1 MNSKKTKSFILA
13 AVTAVL
19 FAIALLALGVE
30 TIVLIII
37 VAIAAIAGVL
47 IGFLIFKDAIIKD
60 IKTELQ
66 ADENN
71 SDPSNEAIESLIALE
86 ERLALDELP
95 LNDSIRSTIDTIIE
109 NLIDIVPKIN
119 DEYTSQTITFEV
131 TNMAQEHFPNRVTSY
146 LHLSVDDRSSQESK
160 LVSDLKQME
169 DVIIRVNKVIT
180 SDALNKDERESLLN
194 DIKYGGF

>member
-1 MNSKKTKSFILA
+1 MCIKT
-13 AVTAVL
+13 
-19 FAIALLALGVE
+19 G
-30 TIVLIII
+30 TIVLIIV

-47 IGFLIFKDAIIKD
+47 IGFIIFKDAIIKD

-66 ADENN
+66 ADENS
-71 SDPSNEAIESLIALE
+71 SDPNNEAIEALITLE
-86 ERLALDELP
+86 EGLALDELR

-109 NLIDIVPKIN
+109 NLIDIVPKMN
-119 DEYTSQTITFEV
+119 DQYSSQTITFEV

-146 LHLSVDDRSSQESK
+146 LNLSVDDRSSQESK

-169 DVIIRVNKVIT
+169 DVIVRVNKVIT